1 MEKLLTKYK
10 HPCNETYSTN
20 VSYWSVGSN
29 DEPMSAAPKLIKHP
43 DMPCVLFVD
52 DDAGNRQAFLAT
64 FRKSMDVLLARDMKE
79 AWEHLAGNHVHVVIA
94 DQRMPGTPGSRML
107 GLIRER
113 YPTIRRMLITGY
125 SDIQAIIEAVNEG
138 GVSRYIAKPWD
149 PEELTR
155 AMRKAYDEV
164 KAEEANKAYVER
176 LLEANKQLEFAL
188 RQRLLS

>member
-1 MEKLLTKYK
+1 
-10 HPCNETYSTN
+10 
-20 VSYWSVGSN
+20 
-29 DEPMSAAPKLIKHP
+29 
-43 DMPCVLFVD
+43 
-52 DDAGNRQAFLAT
+52 
-64 FRKSMDVLLARDMKE
+64 
-79 AWEHLAGNHVHVVIA
+79 
-94 DQRMPGTPGSRML
+94 
-107 GLIRER
+107 
-113 YPTIRRMLITGY
+113 
-125 SDIQAIIEAVNEG
+125 VNEG